1 MRKVLTS
8 VFHFS
13 FQCIAHS
20 YQRYNKENKLR
31 KWICHM
37 KNFLVLLGISVLC
50 CLTGCGSSASP
61 VINTEGSTSME
72 RVLGALIEGYEKTD
86 NTVKINYSGTGS
98 GAGIEA
104 VLSGVCDIGLSSRPL
119 KESEIQKGASA
130 KVVALDGIA
139 VIVHPSNPV
148 SNLTLREL
156 AAVFTGNTV
165 NWTEL
170 GGRDAPIA
178 VYGREAGSGSRTA
191 FEDLI
196 GTDSLCRYT
205 NEYSSTGDIVG
216 NVMSNPNSIGYISLS
231 GIRREVKVLQING
244 IPCTEETIRSGEY
257 PIWRPFL
264 LVTGTN
270 STLSPEVERFLD
282 FAMSD
287 AASELISI
295 AGAVAPNKER

>member
-1 MRKVLTS
+1 MKKKLIL
-8 VFHFS
+8 FLI
-13 FQCIAHS
+13 IA
-20 YQRYNKENKLR
+20 
-31 KWICHM
+31 
-37 KNFLVLLGISVLC
+37 LC
-50 CLTGCGSSASP
+50 PFTGCGSKASL
-61 VINTEGSTSME
+61 VINAEGSTSME
-72 RVLGALIEGYEKTD
+72 RVLGALIEGYREID
-86 NTVKINYSGTGS
+86 STVQVNYSGTGS

-119 KESEIQKGASA
+119 KESEIQKGAA
-130 KVVALDGIA
+130 AEVVALDGIA

-156 AAVFTGNTV
+156 SAIFTGNV
-165 NWTEL
+165 INWTEL

-196 GTDSLCRYT
+196 GAGGLCRYI

-231 GIRREVKVLQING
+231 GVRREVKVLQING

-257 PIWRPFL
+257 PFWRPFL
-264 LVTGTN
+264 MVTAKN
-270 STLSPEVERFLD
+270 SALSPEVERFLD
-282 FAMSD
+282 FATSD

-295 AGAVAPNKER
+295 AGAVAPEKER